1 MRKRTSSSGPQG
13 LGSGR
18 GRAGPSGASGWGWG
32 CGCGWGWGC
41 GGSVEPWPP
50 LSCAP
55 MFCRRTG
62 PSGAGP
68 TARHPCPAPPRWG
81 PPLTSQRRSPG
92 SEQSQRGSPFPARQ
106 RRCVWRHRRPDVTAH
121 EPRPLSAW
129 EGFRTQGRGPTYPT
143 PPTSNRPNLPPSPG
157 APPREQLGD
166 DGIRHNYPR
175 LPKPGSTRTQG
186 PKAKGGR

>member
-18 GRAGPSGASGWGWG
+18 GRSGPSGASGWGWG
-32 CGCGWGWGC
+32 CGWACGWGCGWGC

-55 MFCRRTG
+55 MF
-62 PSGAGP
+62 
-68 TARHPCPAPPRWG
+68 
-81 PPLTSQRRSPG
+81 SQRRSPG
-92 SEQSQRGSPFPARQ
+92 SEQSQRGSPLPARQ
-106 RRCVWRHRRPDVTAH
+106 RRCVWRHWRPDVTAH
-121 EPRPLSAW
+121 EPRPLGAW

-143 PPTSNRPNLPPSPG
+143 PPTSNQPNLPPSPG

-166 DGIRHNYPR
+166 DGIRPNYPH
-175 LPKPGSTRTQG
+175 LSKPGSSRTQG
-186 PKAKGGR
+186 PKVKGRR